1 MRVQKG
7 FTLIELLVVL
17 VILAMLAGVVVANFA
32 GEDYKAAQKI
42 VLSDFN
48 TIDGSLKR
56 FRLDVKRY
64 PTTNEGLDALVNN
77 PGINNWGGPYLEAVP
92 TDPWNNAYDYE
103 ATGSSFRVIS
113 YGVDGE
119 AGGEEENADL
129 YSDAQ

>member
-1 MRVQKG
+1 MRMQKG

-42 VLSDFN
+42 VQSDFS
-48 TIDGSLKR
+48 TIEGSLKR

-64 PTTNEGLDALVNN
+64 PNTNEGLEALVNN
-77 PGINNWGGPYLEAVP
+77 PGINNWGGPYLDQLP

-103 ATGSSFRVIS
+103 LNGNNFRIIS

-119 AGGEEENADL
+119 VGGEEENADL
-129 YSDAQ
+129 FSDAQ